1 MSKNIKK
8 NSKVYGKNYSF
19 GSNSK
24 SGLKLQILGKNPQIY
39 LIIMREWPNNTPAP
53 NIRNIE
59 YFHFLSIKNSI
70 GIIMGVAM
78 RNLCQQ

>member
-24 SGLKLQILGKNPQIY
+24 SGLKLQILGKNPQVY
-39 LIIMREWPNNTPAP
+39 LIIMREWPNNTPLP
-53 NIRNIE
+53 I
-59 YFHFLSIKNSI
+59 
-70 GIIMGVAM
+70 
-78 RNLCQQ
+78 